1 MSTLYIYLDC
11 KITKERNCLVDNI
24 QAYLQSQ
31 RYLPSIEIQYQQIE
45 LYKTLKLNMDQ
56 SVVGTGPFNYLEI
69 VQDNKSFYY
78 FIDKTNWKSTST
90 VEFELTLDTVNTFAT
105 DFSFDKKTRITRQ
118 HKDRLEVRDKVEAN
132 YELWEYVP
140 ANKQIALNPWAY
152 ENELYDTFFV
162 RWDTDTVNCS
172 VVLYDHAK
180 EDERINNVYMIEQGY
195 YGQGQMA
202 AAMKISYFVD
212 GISQERVLE
221 YSDLINAFNNG
232 SYWVAYFVGNTS
244 DMVYD
249 PNGAWGSLFYGY
261 YTRYF
266 MRKIDQVEEGLQPP
280 LFKVNEAHTVKSYD
294 NIPWNLAYI
303 ADNAY
308 DPEHPEAFTNNNPL
322 KCYLYPSES
331 IAIKVVNS
339 SGTELD
345 SGDFEDGKTYFFV
358 PPNVVPP
365 NVPESQVSN
374 YYFGLAAATWK
385 GPYTIRVSNGTSE
398 RDLAII
404 DSVWHYGSHY
414 AERYTTLDQIPSWV
428 DIKKVDKIIYINE
441 YRYKDKVNGGIIA
454 TKQYSVAAANFSLK
468 LITSQQRVPYYA
480 GTVNPPLTPTS
491 SYWSQMRANTEPAW
505 LIVSGADNYNLEPI
519 PESLKTDSRVMKIIQ
534 VPYCPLYNYEE
545 NGNHYYDINGWA
557 FDSQANALKKLD
569 TEANT
574 DSVMELDWNPL
585 ELLKLDYIE
594 PEATDSR
601 NDKYESKVYHS
612 EFYTPKLV
620 YDSFGYTYNLEN
632 VDTSNVE
639 NLDKAKNVDYK
650 VSNTFSGN
658 FMFDTNVPLKRSV
671 SDYDNIMIVNR
682 NNELP
687 VYTSAFMNYVRSGY
701 NWDIKNRNVNLA
713 KGIAG
718 TAVSTAGGL
727 LGGLAMGAMGGSS
740 AGPVGA
746 AIGAAVGLA
755 GGLINLA
762 FSQAQADN
770 NIKQKLEETNRQGVS
785 VNSCDDINLLQAYTD
800 GNKAKQVEYQA
811 STRFITIIRDLFY
824 YYGYKEDIREIPNL
838 NSRLWFNYIECEP
851 VFKEN
856 QNLVYKNYLDD
867 IRQRF
872 MTGITVY
879 HRVNNTYDWNQEKE
893 NWETNLID

>member
-1 MSTLYIYLDC
+1 MSTLYIYPDC

-24 QAYLQSQ
+24 QAYLQTQ
-31 RYLPSIEIQYQQIE
+31 RILPSIEIQYQQIE
-45 LYKTLKLNMDQ
+45 LNKTLKLNMSQ
-56 SVVGTGPFNYLEI
+56 NVVGTGPFNYLEI
-69 VQDNKSFYY
+69 IQDNKSFYY

-118 HKDRLEVRDKVEAN
+118 HKDRLEIRDNVEQN
-132 YELWEYVP
+132 TEVWEYVP
-140 ANKQIALNPWAY
+140 ANKQIVLNPWAY
-152 ENELYDTFFV
+152 ENELYDTFYV

-172 VVLYDHAK
+172 IVKYTNGK
-180 EDERINNVYMIEQGY
+180 EAQRIDNVYSIEQGY
-195 YGQGQMA
+195 FGQGQMA
-202 AAMKISYFVD
+202 VAMKVSYLAS
-212 GISQERVLE
+212 GQSQEQVLE
-221 YSDLINAFNNG
+221 YADLINGFNND

-249 PNGAWGSLFYGY
+249 PNGAWSSLFYGFY
-261 YTRYF
+261 NRYF
-266 MRKIDQVEEGLQPP
+266 MRKIDQKEEGLQPP
-280 LFKVNEAHTVKSYD
+280 LFRVDKAYTVKSYD

-322 KCYLYPSES
+322 KCYLYPSQ
-331 IAIKVVNS
+331 AIWIDTIDS

-345 SGDFEDGKTYFFV
+345 SGDIEEGKYYYFV
-358 PPNVVPP
+358 PPQVVPP
-365 NVPESQVSN
+365 QVPESQVSK
-374 YYFGLAAATWK
+374 YYFGLPAAVWK
-385 GPYTIRVSNGTSE
+385 GTYTMKVAIGQAESE
-398 RDLAII
+398 LTVRN
-404 DSVWHYGSHY
+404 SVWHYGSHY

-428 DIKKVDKIIYINE
+428 VVRKSGENIYVDE
-441 YRYKDKVNGGIIA
+441 YSYKDPVNGGIVQ
-454 TKQYSVAAANFSLK
+454 TKHVVVQAANFRLK
-468 LITSQQRVPYYA
+468 FITRQTQVPYYV
-480 GTVNPPLTPTS
+480 GTVNPPLSPTS
-491 SYWSQMRANTEPAW
+491 TYWSQMKAGTEVGW
-505 LIVSGADNYNLEPI
+505 FQVSGSAPAYLWPI
-519 PESLKTDSRVMKIIQ
+519 PANLKTDSRVMKIIQ

-545 NGNHYYDINGWA
+545 NGNHYYDINGWT
-557 FDSQANALKKLD
+557 FDSSANALRKID
-569 TEANT
+569 TEADT
-574 DSVMELDWNPL
+574 DSIIELDWNPL
-585 ELLKLDYIE
+585 NLLKVDYVE
-594 PEATDSR
+594 PEATDNR

-620 YDSFGYTYNLEN
+620 YDSFGYTYSLEN
-632 VDTSNVE
+632 VDTSNAE
-639 NLDKAKNVDYK
+639 NLDKAKNIDYK

-658 FMFDTNVPLKRSV
+658 FMFNTKVPLKRSA
-671 SDYDNIMIVNR
+671 SDYDNIVIVNR

-687 VYTSAFMNYVRSGY
+687 VYTSAFMNYVKSGY
-701 NWDIKNRNVNLA
+701 NYDIKNRNMNLA
-713 KGIAG
+713 KGAAG
-718 TAVSTAGGL
+718 TLVSTAGGL

-785 VNSCDDINLLQAYTD
+785 VNSCDDINLLQAYTE
-800 GNKAKQVEYQA
+800 GNKAKQIEYQA
-811 STRFITIIRDLFY
+811 SKEFISIMWDLFY
-824 YYGYKEDIREIPNL
+824 YYGYKEDTREIPNL

-856 QNLVYKNYLDD
+856 QNLVYKNYLED